1 MGTISSEEEL
11 DQLRER
17 FEFDSYTSSA
27 DVSESKSSS
36 SFSCHHY
43 EHQRASTSSPPF
55 LDRFF
60 SPPSLPI
67 MLPVVP
73 GKHVMM
79 KMEENLSDV
88 EMMKERFAKLLLGED
103 MSGGGKGVCTALAI
117 SNAITNL
124 SASVFGELRKL
135 EPLAPQKKSMW
146 HREMDLLLCV
156 SDSIVELVPSMQNL
170 PGGGTFEVMVPR
182 PRLDLFMNL
191 PALKKL
197 ETMLLSIL
205 DGFCDA
211 EFYYVDRGVIVAGGN
226 ETETFSLSSSSARP
240 SISREEK
247 WWLPFPKVP
256 QNGLSEDARKRLQ
269 QCKECTN
276 QILKVAMAI
285 NGSVLTE
292 MEIPSAINGSLVC
305 LSENIYRRMTTSRFS
320 PDCLLDYLDLSSEY
334 SILEI
339 ANRIEAAAHIWRKRY
354 LKGYKAQARAQ
365 RKSTWRGRVKGFVG
379 EVERNKLLARRA
391 ETLLHSLRLRFP
403 ALPQTTLDSYKIQY
417 NKDVGHA
424 IIESYSRVMESL
436 AYNILARIDDLL
448 YVDDATKQRA
458 AAEST
463 SLYDQ
468 ERLGGGALSKQR
480 QISPSPFSFQHSFS
494 GSSCP
499 LSNLDSSHDKIRTPN
514 GHDFTKKSNLRNS
527 PIQTLQ
533 KLTF

>member
-292 MEIPSAINGSLVC
+292 MEIPSAINGSVLTEMLC
-305 LSENIYRRMTTSRFS
+305 QQCTIETCHQNTPYWKSQTG
-320 PDCLLDYLDLSSEY
+320 
-334 SILEI
+334 
-339 ANRIEAAAHIWRKRY
+339 IEAAAHIWRKRY

-436 AYNILARIDDLL
+436 AYNILARIGDLL